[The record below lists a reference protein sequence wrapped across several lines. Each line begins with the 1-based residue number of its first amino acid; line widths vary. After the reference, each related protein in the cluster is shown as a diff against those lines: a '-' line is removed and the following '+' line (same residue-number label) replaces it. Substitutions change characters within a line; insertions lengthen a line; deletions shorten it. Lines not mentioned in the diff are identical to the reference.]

1 MEASKM
7 PTLNTGL
14 IISGGYADKVRKTLF
29 AQLRSAVG
37 SGSISSQEVA
47 RAVAELNQ
55 ALYGILVDK
64 LKAERGDVVRV
75 RVDYEVAEG
84 RVQWL
89 WNTLRIELF
98 RRVPDEEVARQVAEA
113 LAEAEKAAKAV
124 EAYTVE
130 RAVTTSLGDSLYR
143 VLLEGRR
150 VGIFM
155 ASRLGEEAVVKGAT
169 VEPAPTIIEGYKL
182 NLQGRSLDEAIARE
196 VSSIIQSGRK
206 TSPDEA
212 EKALKE
218 LEAIIEA
225 EAGKA
230 S

>member
-1 MEASKM
+1 M

-98 RRVPDEEVARQVAEA
+98 RRVPDKEVARQVAEA

-130 RAVTTSLGDSLYR
+130 RTVTTSLGDSLYR

>member
-1 MEASKM
+1 M

-124 EAYTVE
+124 EAYTVK

-143 VLLEGRR
+143 VLLEDRR

>member
-130 RAVTTSLGDSLYR
+130 RTVTTSLGDSLYR